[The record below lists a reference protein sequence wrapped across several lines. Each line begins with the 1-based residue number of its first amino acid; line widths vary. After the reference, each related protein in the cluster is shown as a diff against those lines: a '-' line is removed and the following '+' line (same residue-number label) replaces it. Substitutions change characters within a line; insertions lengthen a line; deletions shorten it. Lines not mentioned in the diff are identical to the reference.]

1 MASESKNVKALTPEQ
16 ILERLDEQQRAAA
29 ESLLGPTVI
38 LAGAGT
44 GKTRTVTH
52 RIAYGIARGYYA
64 PNRILALTYTNR
76 AAGELRDR
84 LRQMGILGVS
94 VKTFHAA
101 ALSQLEYFW
110 PQYAGVPAPQVMESK
125 ARFIARAAETQGLM
139 LDTVAVRELAGEIEW
154 RKFSM
159 LSLEEY
165 AETAK
170 SRPQVAGLSAS
181 KNVAVQQAYEELKT
195 KEQRLDW
202 EDVLVLCL
210 GLLRAEP
217 RALAHV
223 QQQYRFFTVDEYQD
237 ISPLQH
243 ALLDEWL
250 GDHSDLCVVGDPNQT
265 IYSFTGASAAFLQG
279 FASRFDGATVV
290 ELTRNYRSTAPIV
303 ETANRL
309 LRGVNSMAELESAVD
324 GAAPQN
330 EAENLPLLVKPRAF
344 DSANDELNWL
354 AYSIRQRIEQGVPAS
369 EIAVLYRVNG
379 QSEAIENA
387 LARQNVEYQL
397 RGGQRFFARPE
408 IMQAML
414 ALRAEAIS
422 PSSKPL
428 FQTVSDICRSLG
440 WQTQAPEQAGPARE
454 KWESLN
460 ALLNILDELEP
471 TATITDFVAELD
483 ERHRSQHEPT
493 KEAVTLSTI
502 HAAKGLEW
510 QVVYVLGLT
519 EGYLPIAYAQSD
531 AAIEEER
538 RLLYVAITRARQA
551 LSLSYSQRDISGRP
565 SAPSRFLR
573 AIEPSQPIQ

>member
-460 ALLNILDELEP
+460 ALLNILDELDP

-483 ERHRSQHEPT
+483 ERQRSQHEPT